1 MEVVTLDVL
10 GALLNSLKYANKE
23 QYEKLKKT
31 FIISNYLAMEV
42 KEEKVYNVSMAA
54 LLRNIGSIGIDE
66 YPDEKSRRY
75 RTYKSAEIIR
85 IMPEIIPFQY
95 DIADII
101 LEIDERIDGSGYPAG
116 KDNIL
121 EEAQIVGLV
130 EEYIKK
136 GDIEKIECKKFDIK
150 LYETLKKLLASDGV
164 KNIIENEK
172 KLDIIFKKHVNSYNI
187 FKEYI
192 EGVEEEQFLSTIA
205 SLIDA
210 KHKYTAGHTRRVA
223 SYSYSIA
230 KEMRYSEEE
239 MSHLRYSAYLHD
251 IGKLA
256 VELNILDKPGKLTNE
271 EFDKMKKHAEY
282 SYRILEDSPK
292 LKTFAE
298 GALHHERVDGKGYP
312 FGLKGNDIPEVAK
325 IIAIAD
331 VLDALTSNRAYR
343 KPFTFKEA
351 FELMEMMIDTA
362 FDGKVFKYAKIC
374 FNID

>member
-10 GALLNSLKYANKE
+10 GAIINSLKYANGQ
-23 QYEKLKKT
+23 QYTKLKKT
-31 FIISNYLAMEV
+31 FIISYYLAMEV

-54 LLRNIGSIGIDE
+54 LLKNIGSIGIE
-66 YPDEKSRRY
+66 HFSEEEKKY

-95 DIADII
+95 EIADII
-101 LEIDERIDGSGYPAG
+101 LEIDERIDGSGNPAG
-116 KDNIL
+116 KEKIL
-121 EEAQIVGLV
+121 EEAQIVGIV
-130 EEYIKK
+130 EEYMRVGDIKK
-136 GDIEKIECKKFDIK
+136 LNPEQFS
-150 LYETLKKLLASDGV
+150 KKLLDALGSLIESEGV
-164 KNIIENEK
+164 RNIIGNEK
-172 KLDIIFKKHVNSYNI
+172 KLDIIFKKYVNSYNI

-192 EGVEEEQFLSTIA
+192 EGVEEEQFLSTIS

-230 KEMRYSEEE
+230 KEMGYSEED

-256 VELNILDKPGKLTNE
+256 VDLNILDKPGKLTDE

-325 IIAIAD
+325 IISIAD

-351 FELMEMMIDTA
+351 FELMELMVGKS
-362 FDGKVFKYAKIC
+362 FDKRVFKYAKIC